1 MSPTMP
7 TELVC
12 NALKLAIYQRQPK
25 PGLCILI
32 EAINRRVK
40 HIKHY

>member
-25 PGLCILI
+25 PGL
-32 EAINRRVK
+32 VV
-40 HIKHY
+40 HSDQGSQ